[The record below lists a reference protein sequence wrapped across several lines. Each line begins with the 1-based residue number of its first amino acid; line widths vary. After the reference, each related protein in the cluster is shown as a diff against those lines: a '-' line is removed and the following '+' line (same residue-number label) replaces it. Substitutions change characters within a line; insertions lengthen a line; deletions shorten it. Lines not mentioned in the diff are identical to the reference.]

1 MEKASIKSL
10 LRPQSIAIIGASS
23 DTQKVGGKTI
33 MFNKNIGYAGKIIPI
48 NPKETEIQGDQAYP
62 SIKDVPGD
70 VDMAILALPA
80 SRVIQT
86 VEDCAAK
93 GVKSVVIFSS
103 GFKETGEAGRQME
116 EKIKMIAEESSMRIL
131 GPNTVG
137 FINVRDSV
145 VGSFTNIQRKM
156 FPPKGRV
163 GLVSQS
169 GSVGTFFWVNGA
181 ARGIGLSYWIATGN
195 EVDVTVADCVK
206 FLAEDE
212 ETDVIA
218 VQFEGTNNGE
228 SFRAALELAHAKGK
242 PVVVLKGGSSEYGAK
257 AAGSHTGNMV
267 GSDAVYD
274 TMFKQAGAYRASGMK
289 EFLDVVYA
297 LSQVKVP
304 KGKGIGVFS
313 VSGGAGILIADE
325 LAKSNM
331 PLPAPSPEAQ
341 KKMLALMPLAGVV
354 NPIDVTSEVVAKPHL
369 FDEYLEICAQDGSKF
384 DMMLLFL
391 HYEALLPNIAATRLT
406 SAIKFRDAHPD
417 VPLLVVSSTT
427 EESHK
432 AFVEAKIPVYEDA
445 EGAVSALTAL
455 GYFAESRNRK
465 ICSKQSV
472 ALEPDL
478 NLQSALTEDVAKA
491 LLSKY
496 SIPVTNEKIAQTE
509 DDAVAFAAEIGFP
522 VVVKGMSPE
531 ILHKTEAGI
540 VYLNVNSEEEVRKNF
555 KEIVEK
561 IKEKGAN
568 CGGVLIQEMITGGIE
583 VIVGTTC
590 DKLFGPTVMV
600 GLGGIYTEVLK
611 DTAIRLAPIELDEAE
626 KMITELKAY
635 PILAGAR
642 GAAKADTRALAQLL
656 VNIGNF
662 ALRYQTSISDID
674 LNPVKVFQEGN
685 GVKVVDALIIPAK
698 K

>member
-1 MEKASIKSL
+1 MEKASLECL
-10 LRPQSIAIIGASS
+10 LRPKTLAMIGASS

-33 MFNKNIGYAGKIIPI
+33 MFNQNIGYTGKIIPI
-48 NPKETEIQGDQAYP
+48 NPKESEIQGYTAYA
-62 SIKDVPGD
+62 SVRDVPD
-70 VDMAILALPA
+70 DIDLALMAVPA
-80 SRVIQT
+80 AKVVQT

-93 GVKSVVIFSS
+93 GVKSLVIFSS

-116 EKIKMIAEESSMRIL
+116 EKIKMIAEQSSMRIL

-137 FINVRDSV
+137 FINVKDSV

-181 ARGIGLSYWIATGN
+181 TRGIGLSYWIATGN

-228 SFRAALELAHAKGK
+228 DFRAALELAHEKGK

-257 AAGSHTGNMV
+257 AAGSHTGNLV

-274 TMFKQAGAYRASGMK
+274 AMFKQAGAYRASGMK

-304 KGKGIGVFS
+304 KGKGVGVFS

-325 LAKSNM
+325 LAKGKM
-331 PLPAPSPEAQ
+331 PLPDPSPEA
-341 KKMLALMPLAGVV
+341 KRKMLELMPLAGVV

-369 FDEYLEICAQDGSKF
+369 FDEYLEICAQDGGKY
-384 DMMLLFL
+384 DMMLLFI
-391 HYEALLPNIAATRLT
+391 HYEGLLPNIAATRLA
-406 SAIKFRDAHPD
+406 SATKFRDAHPD
-417 VPLLVVSSTT
+417 IPILVVSTTT

-445 EGAVSALTAL
+445 EGAVSAIKAL
-455 GYFAESRNRK
+455 GYFAEIRTQK

-472 ALEPDL
+472 AIEADL
-478 NLQSALTEDVAKA
+478 NLQAALTEDVAKA
-491 LLSKY
+491 LLSKHG
-496 SIPVTNEKIAQTE
+496 IPVTNEKIAQTE
-509 DDAVAFAAEIGFP
+509 EEAAAFAAEIGFP
-522 VVVKGMSPE
+522 VVVKGMSPD

-540 VYLNVNSEEEVRKNF
+540 VYLNVNNEVEVRKSF
-555 KEIVEK
+555 REIVEK
-561 IKEKGAN
+561 IKNNNAKY
-568 CGGVLIQEMITGGIE
+568 GGVLIQEMITEGVE

-590 DKLFGPTVMV
+590 DQLFGPTVMV

-611 DTAIRLAPIELDEAE
+611 DTAIRLAPIELDDAE

-635 PILAGAR
+635 PILAGVR

-656 VNIGNF
+656 VNIGDF
-662 ALRYQTSISDID
+662 ALKYQTSISDID
-674 LNPVKVFQEGN
+674 LNPVKVFSEGN
-685 GVKVVDALIIPAK
+685 GVKVVDALIIPANK
-698 K
+698 